1 MYKKIIIL
9 GLMSVLFTG
18 CFGGGSSTSTT
29 TLEAGESLYSHS
41 NFSVIIPQDWE
52 ITESKDFPSNV
63 PKETIVVFGNNI
75 KSEIFTANVNVSIK
89 EVDETVTSS
98 DYAKN
103 SKTQASTSLL
113 SFNEIGSENVKVQYG
128 ANPIEGT
135 ILEFSGKKSAEEPI
149 IKFKQLFVVN
159 KGFGYIVTAASI
171 PEEDQTV
178 VKYMDRM
185 INSFSLK

>member
-9 GLMSVLFTG
+9 GLISIFLTG
-18 CFGGGSSTSTT
+18 CFGSGSSTSTIAP
-29 TLEAGESLYSHS
+29 EAGEKLYSHS
-41 NFSVIIPQDWE
+41 NFSIIIPQDWE
-52 ITESKDFPSNV
+52 IIESKDFPSNV

-89 EVDETVTSS
+89 EVGETATSS

-113 SFNEIGSENVKVQYG
+113 SFTEIGSENIEVQYG

-159 KGFGYIVTAASI
+159 KGFGYTVTAASI

>member
-1 MYKKIIIL
+1 MFKKVIIL
-9 GLMSVLFTG
+9 GLISIFLTG
-18 CFGGGSSTSTT
+18 CFGSGTSTSTLT
-29 TLEAGESLYSHS
+29 PDAGESLYSHS

-113 SFNEIGSENVKVQYG
+113 SFTEIGNENIEIQYG
-128 ANPIEGT
+128 ATPIEGT
-135 ILEFSGKKSAEEPI
+135 LLEFSGKKSAAEPI

-159 KGFGYIVTAASI
+159 KEFGYIVTAASI